1 MRRPVIR
8 DAFADDY
15 AGIVDRL
22 GDGEQAKIASVEIR
36 ERVQVR
42 HLAVRKKKR
51 MHRSIFGRGKADN
64 QSRSVDSESAALVA
78 TERAEIGGV
87 FVGALKSVISRGFGD
102 VRSPNQ
108 IRRIICIRRTPRA
121 TEGPEILHFSIF
133 IKEGVHRSVRDQ
145 GGTHDVSGG
154 VDAIGGAGRA
164 AKRTEIRDV
173 EGQLRQK
180 SIAKKQGE
188 EDRTENDSFCV
199 HF

>member
-1 MRRPVIR
+1 MSAAPTKFAELF
-8 DAFADDY
+8 AFA
-15 AGIVDRL
+15 
-22 GDGEQAKIASVEIR
+22 
-36 ERVQVR
+36 
-42 HLAVRKKKR
+42 
-51 MHRSIFGRGKADN
+51 
-64 QSRSVDSESAALVA
+64 
-78 TERAEIGGV
+78 
-87 FVGALKSVISRGFGD
+87 
-102 VRSPNQ
+102 
-108 IRRIICIRRTPRA
+108 CTPRA